1 MINVDGKYYISADKY
16 CYTLNRKQYNK
27 AQETD
32 IFIKMTYHR
41 TLRECIDKIITL
53 KYKEFINSKE
63 VSLKESLD
71 ELLMLKKQYH
81 DALDGIEADIRD
93 NDLKEIKVSNAECE
107 NIENI
112 ENIETIDEADLEN
125 QDDSDELNET
135 DDIVE

>member
-27 AQETD
+27 AQGTD

-53 KYKEFINSKE
+53 KYKDFINSKE
-63 VSLKESLD
+63 VSLKKSLD

-112 ENIETIDEADLEN
+112 EIIDEADLEN
-125 QDDSDELNET
+125 QDASDELNET
-135 DDIVE
+135 DDTIE